1 MPPHITA
8 DPSEDKVE
16 LSKILAGNA
25 SFNNLSVAE
34 LESMVAPEYHT
45 QKLHARDRVSEEAQP
60 INGGGREKTRG
71 EGRSRDSERPHG
83 GTSKIVLK
91 LILTLCASKNAGPEN
106 PVLVPMCG

>member
-34 LESMVAPEYHT
+34 LESMVAPEYHA

-60 INGGGREKTRG
+60 INGGERERENTRG
-71 EGRSRDSERPHG
+71 ETQQRQQAS
-83 GTSKIVLK
+83 TSGNKK
-91 LILTLCASKNAGPEN
+91 DNA
-106 PVLVPMCG
+106 